1 MKPTVPEIGTI
12 LRLERENAVVLLKG
26 GKSCKGCGA
35 GKLGLCKAGGGSM
48 MLTAKNTISA
58 RIGDTVMVGIDQA
71 VQIKGYFLA
80 YIFPLLAFIVGSL
93 VGYILGNYL
102 SIASLDALLGFAA
115 LSATAVFTFLSLRR
129 LDLTHKMTVK
139 KVFSGEVFSAEV
151 KSDEERRYEGYAVN
165 H

>member
-12 LRLERENAVVLLKG
+12 LRLDGENAVVLLIG

-35 GKLGLCKAGGGSM
+35 GKLGLCKAGGDSM

-58 RIGDTVMVGIDQA
+58 RIGDTIMVGIDQE

-80 YIFPLLAFIVGSL
+80 YIFPLLAFIVGSI
-93 VGYILGNYL
+93 VGNILGNYL
-102 SIASLDALLGFAA
+102 SIPSLDALLGFAA
-115 LSATAVFTFLSLRR
+115 LSATAVFTFLRLRR

-139 KVFSGEVFSAEV
+139 KVLSDEVFSAEV
-151 KSDEERRYEGYAVN
+151 KSDEERRHEGYAVN